1 MKDLCLVYQKEN
13 KTLIKKLVS
22 KLESDG
28 ISCWVSP
35 RDYKQEESES
45 LKTTIENS
53 KILLLIIDKNSV
65 SSKEMMQSLEFALDK
80 QLGIIPFV
88 LEKIESNL
96 YTDHFYYTFSWVAAY
111 EDTFEASYE
120 VLIDAYEELSGEKKT
135 GKKTNVSKKNQPSE
149 KISKPVIYALA
160 AIAVAVVFFLFYTVF
175 SNNGDSKI
183 MVGQWKVS
191 DYQDNLPRNHMDS
204 INIIQSLQNL
214 RANALL
220 TFNEDYT
227 FERRG
232 FSPEPQIGKWEYNA
246 ESNILLLEPNGIN
259 RKDTIHFESLTENR
273 FVMVVNEV
281 VDSVKVTTKITFS
294 K

>member
-13 KTLIKKLVS
+13 KSLVKKLVS

-35 RDYKQEESES
+35 RDYKQEENDS
-45 LKTTIENS
+45 LKATVEDS

-65 SSKEMMQSLEFALDK
+65 SSKEMIQSLEYALDN
-80 QLGIIPFV
+80 QIGIIPFV

-96 YTDHFYYTFSWVAAY
+96 YTDHFFYTFSWVAAY

-120 VLIDAYEELSGEKKT
+120 VLIDAYEELTG
-135 GKKTNVSKKNQPSE
+135 GKKSVKKSNSSKKNQSPE
-149 KISKPVIYALA
+149 TISKPIIYAIA
-160 AIAVAVVFFLFYTVF
+160 AIALAVIFYFVYT
-175 SNNGDSKI
+175 SLSENNDSEI
-183 MVGQWKVS
+183 IIGQWQLS

-204 INIIQSLQNL
+204 INIIQTLKNL
-214 RANALL
+214 KANARL
-220 TFNEDYT
+220 TFNEDHT
-227 FERRG
+227 FERKG
-232 FSPEPQIGKWEYNA
+232 FTPEPQIGKWEFNS
-246 ESNILLLEPNGIN
+246 ELNMLLLEPNGVN
-259 RKDTIHFESLTENR
+259 RKDTIHFESLTENK

-281 VDSVKVTTKITFS
+281 VDSNKVTTKITFS